1 MRARSLSWND
11 GYYTKR
17 YNWVT
22 GSAAWTINSSNTVS
36 FVAGG
41 NSGTTSVKDDS
52 SVPLAQDNGSMSNL
66 TYTHTAGPWTIEP
79 YLQYRSAPSNT
90 SIGIASSANA
100 WGGALFVNYAF
111 SPKFSLPVRLEY
123 LDTSG
128 GTNLL
133 YGAGS
138 KAWSVTVTPTYQENI
153 FFARLEL
160 SYVAAESSAAGIVF
174 GETGT
179 DTSQAR
185 AMIETG
191 IIL

>member
-1 MRARSLSWND
+1 M
-11 GYYTKR
+11 
-17 YNWVT
+17 YNL
-22 GSAAWTINSSNTVS
+22 I
-36 FVAGG
+36 
-41 NSGTTSVKDDS
+41 
-52 SVPLAQDNGSMSNL
+52 
-66 TYTHTAGPWTIEP
+66 YTHTAGPWTIEP
-79 YLQYRSAPSNT
+79 YLHYQSATSNT

-100 WGGALFVNYAF
+100 WGGALLVNYAVN
-111 SPKFSLPVRLEY
+111 SKYSVPGLLEY
-123 LDTSG
+123 LGING

-138 KAWSVTVTPTYQENI
+138 KAWSVTLTPAYQENI

-160 SYVAAESSAAGIVF
+160 SYILANSSAAGFVF